1 MKILMYSDIHISK
14 TSSILPLTC
23 DGSKYTYRQQMII
36 DTGKYIASLADE
48 HRPDLIINLGDTFDQ
63 HTVTSYDI
71 DTASEFFKCFRY
83 LNIPHLVIVGNH
95 EMVNYNFNAIQLLSN
110 ITNIT
115 VISEPCSVDTKLL
128 PIIDGYNVTAT
139 KIANFPK
146 IAIIPYCN
154 HHDILEFP
162 EGNFLFSHL
171 DIQGASIRGDITLAD
186 GISTDLLKQKYQLV
200 FNGHI
205 HKPSILGNV
214 VNVGSITTHSFADDN
229 ETVPQCY
236 IFDTDTLDLQTFKP
250 TICPLFRKI
259 EIQTLDEL
267 KDKISRLDSTYKY
280 IITCTCPFNIKESIK
295 TYLNDCSSVLN
306 FRLNVKIDKENIEV
320 QKEDMIMQQSNLD
333 IVKSFKEFLNTVD
346 LKYPKELYIKVLD
359 TMKES
364 ELVEK

>member
-14 TSSILPLTC
+14 TSSILPLTY

-36 DTGKYIASLADE
+36 DTGKYIANIADE

-71 DTASEFFKCFRY
+71 DTASEFFKCFRH
-83 LNIPHLVIVGNH
+83 LNIPHLVVVGNH

-139 KIANFPK
+139 KIADFPK
-146 IAIIPYCN
+146 IAIIPYCS

-162 EGNFLFSHL
+162 EGKFLFSHL
-171 DIQGASIRGDITLAD
+171 DIQGASIRGDITLAE

-205 HKPSILGNV
+205 HKP
-214 VNVGSITTHSFADDN
+214 SITTHSFADDN

-333 IVKSFKEFLNTVD
+333 IVKSFKEFLSTVD
-346 LKYPKELYIKVLD
+346 LKYPKELYIKILD
-359 TMKES
+359 RLKES
-364 ELVEK
+364 ELNEN